1 MDGTIA
7 AVELLERAI
16 GYTRG
21 TLVTITADHLDRPT
35 PCSEWRLRHLLDH
48 MADSLDAFT
57 EASGGLVPITVVP
70 VRGTPVDVLKE
81 KACTLLGAWSSP
93 AAETVWLDDARLD
106 AALLLRAGALE
117 IVLHGWDVGQATGVG
132 VPLPEGLATELLP
145 VALELVTDADR
156 GVRFGPE
163 LPAADASTGARI
175 LGFSGRQPLLPQEL
189 RSELG

>member
-21 TLVTITADHLDRPT
+21 TLVTISAEHLDRPT
-35 PCSEWRLRHLLDH
+35 PCREWRVRHLLDH

-57 EASGGLVPITVVP
+57 EASSGLVPIKAIP

-81 KACTLLGAWSSP
+81 KACALLGAWSSS
-93 AAETVWLDDARLD
+93 AAETVWLDDARID
-106 AALLLRAGALE
+106 ASLLLRAGALE

-132 VPLPEGLATELLP
+132 VRLPEGLAGELLP
-145 VALELVTDADR
+145 VAHALVTNADR
-156 GVRFGPE
+156 GVRFAPA
-163 LPAADASTGARI
+163 LPAANLSAGARL
-175 LGFSGRQPLLPQEL
+175 LGYTGRQPLVPQEL
-189 RSELG
+189 HAELG

>member
-21 TLVTITADHLDRPT
+21 TLVTISAEHLDLPT
-35 PCSEWRLRHLLDH
+35 PCTEWRLRHLLDH

-57 EASGGLVPITVVP
+57 EASSGLVPIKVIP
-70 VRGTPVDVLKE
+70 VRGTSVDVLKE
-81 KACTLLGAWSSP
+81 KACALLGAWSSP
-93 AAETVWLDDARLD
+93 AAETVWLDDTRID

-132 VPLPEGLATELLP
+132 VPLPEGLAAELLP
-145 VALELVTDADR
+145 AAHALVTDADR

-163 LPAADASTGARI
+163 LPVDDATSSSLL
-175 LGFSGRQPLLPQEL
+175 LGFSGRQSLLPQ
-189 RSELG
+189 R